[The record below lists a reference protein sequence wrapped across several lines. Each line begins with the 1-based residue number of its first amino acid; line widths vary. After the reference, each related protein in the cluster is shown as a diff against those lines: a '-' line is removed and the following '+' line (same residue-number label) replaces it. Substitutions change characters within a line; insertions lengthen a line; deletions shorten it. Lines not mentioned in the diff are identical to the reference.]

1 MLHDFLADS
10 PGHPYCLSKN
20 ERRAM
25 SWFGFEMHAAAIDVV
40 RRNDRGGKSRDREP
54 PVYRPT

>member
-1 MLHDFLADS
+1 
-10 PGHPYCLSKN
+10 
-20 ERRAM
+20 M